1 MLYMFLSDGDFL
13 KECIKKKSSK
23 NIYTIYTHIY
33 GHTLF
38 DIFGPLVSCVFLINK
53 KNFVAVNKIGTHP
66 LANASISI
74 FR

>member
-13 KECIKKKSSK
+13 KGCIKKKSSK
-23 NIYTIYTHIY
+23 TYKQYTPIYMD
-33 GHTLF
+33 TLF

-53 KNFVAVNKIGTHP
+53 KNFVAVNKIGTRP

-74 FR
+74 FG